1 MKAVNKLSV
10 VFTAL
15 LLAGCTSFAPDYQ
28 RPVMPVPQGWP
39 VQTDDTQAQ
48 PEAAGQQ
55 VVLPDWEG
63 FVVDPALREL
73 IRMALENNRDLR
85 VAALNIE
92 KARAQYRISRSEA
105 FPAIGA
111 SGAGDRQRQPAEL
124 SPTGLAGVSGQYQA
138 AVGANSY
145 ELDFFGRIR
154 SLNDE
159 ALARF
164 LSTEQARRA
173 VQTAL
178 IADVAFAYLQ
188 LAADQERLALA
199 RRTLETQRSSYDLI
213 ARSQQL
219 GAATLLDVRQAQT
232 QVESARVD
240 VARYSS
246 QVLQG
251 RNALDLLLGTSA
263 PSRLLPAE
271 QADDKTTLTRLGAGV
286 SSQIL
291 LQRPDVLEA
300 EYVLQAANA
309 NIGAARA
316 AFFPRISLTASAG
329 TASNDLSNLFA
340 AGSGFWQFI
349 PRIELPIFDAGRN
362 SAALRVSEVQRDIA
376 LAQYE
381 KSIQTAFREVADVLA
396 SRSTLTEQLQAQ
408 SDLVQA
414 LDQYYQLSQARFNS
428 GADSY
433 LAVLDAQRSLYAA
446 QQDLITLRFTGN
458 TSTIQLYKALG
469 GGWPAPA

>member
-1 MKAVNKLSV
+1 MNAVKKSSV

-15 LLAGCTSFAPDYQ
+15 LLAGCSSLAPDYQ
-28 RPVMPVPQGWP
+28 RPALPVPNDWP
-39 VQTDDTQAQ
+39 VQTQDTGALSGSDAQQA
-48 PEAAGQQ
+48 
-55 VVLPDWEG
+55 VLPDWED
-63 FVVDPALREL
+63 FIVDPALREL
-73 IRMALENNRDLR
+73 VRMALDNNRDLR

-105 FPAIGA
+105 FPAIGV
-111 SGAGDRQRQPAEL
+111 SGAGDRQRLPAEL
-124 SPTGLAGVSGQYQA
+124 SPTGQGGVSSQYQA
-138 AVGANSY
+138 GIGASSY

-164 LSTEQARRA
+164 MSTEQARRA

-178 IADVAFAYLQ
+178 VADVAFAYLQ

-199 RRTLETQRSSYDLI
+199 QRTLETQRSSYDLI
-213 ARSQQL
+213 ARSQEL
-219 GAATLLDVRQAQT
+219 GASTLLDVRQAQT

-263 PSRLLPAE
+263 PNRLLPAK
-271 QADDKTTLTRLGAGV
+271 QADDKIVLTRLGAGV

-329 TASNDLSNLFA
+329 TASSDLSELFA
-340 AGSGFWQFI
+340 AGSGFWQFV
-349 PRIELPIFDAGRN
+349 PHIELPIFDAGRN
-362 SAALRVSEVQRDIA
+362 RANLRVSEVQRDIA
-376 LAQYE
+376 VAQYE
-381 KSIQTAFREVADVLA
+381 KAIQTAFREVADVLA

-414 LDQYYQLSQARFNS
+414 LDQYYRLSQARFNS

-446 QQDLITLRFTGN
+446 QQNLITLRLTGD